1 VTRSLRKSSL
11 TLSEE
16 GYVFSEFFSRID
28 FIKA

>member
-16 GYVFSEFFSRID
+16 GYVFSDQDSPSNGE
-28 FIKA
+28 